1 MPSRLVEFEI
11 ARPAVYGVNTS
22 ASGDVM
28 PKEYA
33 VKAQNLVISEEGY
46 AESRRGSRVL
56 HSDTLRFISSLGTDQ
71 RVRQIFQT
79 TDQNGDDLTIFSTE
93 NAVYKIDGAVV
104 TDITGTMTTPTAGNW
119 KFVNLNDEIIG
130 FQKGHIACIMTNPA
144 SGTFANA
151 TLTGSEAPVNT
162 TSSVVQDV
170 LGAFG
175 RLWVLEGDQLR
186 YSSLLAPTDFDPTG
200 GDAGAFDLNASYLS
214 GDDIPMALAEFNGN
228 LVVLARNNIT
238 IWANPWNPN
247 GTGAGY
253 GGGYGGVPTDPA
265 MSIIENITSIGCVAR
280 DSVQHTQNDLVFLT
294 EQGVTTLSRVVQ
306 EKSMPISRLS
316 DNMRSDVIE
325 MLRCSAT
332 NACIWSVYHESK
344 GLYIFGSASFERC
357 FTLDMSG
364 QLPDGTHRMT
374 TWEKQI
380 TTMAIQ
386 PQANLTADDDGWE
399 SMFISDQDNYLS
411 YVTGFKDYN
420 NYAGDAGSSYDILY
434 ESAWTAILDEFQNN
448 IKMPKK
454 IGVVLKGTGSQ
465 AYHLNIAF
473 DYGDYVDS
481 REKTGVSVLANVS
494 RYGIATYSGTGIY
507 GSASEIKLSTVSG
520 FGKGR
525 IMKIRVQSTVDG
537 FLVGLQRIS
546 INAKLGRQQ

>member
-175 RLWVLEGDQLR
+175 RLWVLEGDQWR
-186 YSSLLAPTDFDPTG
+186 
-200 GDAGAFDLNASYLS
+200 
-214 GDDIPMALAEFNGN
+214 
-228 LVVLARNNIT
+228 RR
-238 IWANPWNPN
+238 
-247 GTGAGY
+247 
-253 GGGYGGVPTDPA
+253 
-265 MSIIENITSIGCVAR
+265 SI
-280 DSVQHTQNDLVFLT
+280 
-294 EQGVTTLSRVVQ
+294 
-306 EKSMPISRLS
+306 
-316 DNMRSDVIE
+316 
-325 MLRCSAT
+325 
-332 NACIWSVYHESK
+332 
-344 GLYIFGSASFERC
+344 
-357 FTLDMSG
+357 
-364 QLPDGTHRMT
+364 
-374 TWEKQI
+374 
-380 TTMAIQ
+380 
-386 PQANLTADDDGWE
+386 
-399 SMFISDQDNYLS
+399 
-411 YVTGFKDYN
+411 
-420 NYAGDAGSSYDILY
+420 
-434 ESAWTAILDEFQNN
+434 
-448 IKMPKK
+448 
-454 IGVVLKGTGSQ
+454 
-465 AYHLNIAF
+465 
-473 DYGDYVDS
+473 
-481 REKTGVSVLANVS
+481 
-494 RYGIATYSGTGIY
+494 
-507 GSASEIKLSTVSG
+507 
-520 FGKGR
+520 
-525 IMKIRVQSTVDG
+525 
-537 FLVGLQRIS
+537 
-546 INAKLGRQQ
+546 